1 MTQETLLYDILSRL
15 VDIQQFLFNAQ
26 DLFLVLG
33 AVIVGLLTL
42 IWISRW

>member
-1 MTQETLLYDILSRL
+1 MTQETLLNDILTR
-15 VDIQQFLFNAQ
+15 VGEIQQFLLDAQ